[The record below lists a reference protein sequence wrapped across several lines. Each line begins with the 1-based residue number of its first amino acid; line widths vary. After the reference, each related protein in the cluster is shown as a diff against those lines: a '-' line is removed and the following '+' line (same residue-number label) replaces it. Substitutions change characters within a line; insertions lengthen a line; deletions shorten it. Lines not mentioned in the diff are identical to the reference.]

1 MPSGRSSLL
10 SSALSVVALLFLPAA
25 ARGTLRAQTAPADS
39 SATTREPSVA
49 AGRDTAG
56 LLPSLDSL
64 LPVDSSVTIGK
75 LPNGLRYYIRV
86 NHEPRNRA
94 ELRLVVNAGSIL
106 EDSSQRGVA
115 HFVEHMAFNGT
126 THFARQQLVD
136 YLESTG
142 VRFGADLNASTSFDE
157 TIYQL
162 TVPTDSAGLLSR
174 GIQVLEDWAHGLT
187 FDPAEI
193 DRERGVVIE
202 EWRRGRGASQRIS
215 EKIFPVLFADSRYAE
230 RIPIGDPETIRTVPR
245 ETLVDFYEKWY
256 RPELMAVVAVG
267 DFDRDSVEQLIR
279 QHFSGL
285 KAADGAPARTVYP
298 IPPHD
303 STLVAVATDPEA
315 TSSGVA
321 VYYLQPVRDERTV
334 GDFREE
340 LVEDLYNSML
350 NARFREIAQRADPP
364 FLGAGSA
371 QGRVVRSSE
380 AYVLSAVV
388 ADGGIAR
395 GLGALLTEAERVVQH
410 GFTPTELERQKREL
424 LRAVERAYDE
434 RDKLSSSSLVG
445 DYIDNFLSDEPLIS
459 VGEQWELTRE
469 LLPGIQLAEV
479 NRLAERWLGG
489 KNRVLTASAPAHDS
503 ARVPTGAELVA
514 LADSVEAQKVVA
526 YVDSSATG
534 DLVENPPKPGRIVG
548 EKKFQDV
555 GVTEWTLSNGA
566 RVYLRPTDF
575 KDDQL
580 LFRAF
585 SPGGTSLAPDSLFV
599 PARTASSVVLVG
611 GVGRFSATE
620 LEKVLAGKSVN
631 VTPTIGAY
639 QEGIAGGGSPK
650 DASTIFQLIYLYFTA
665 PRSDST
671 AFLSY
676 RTRIKAFVAN
686 RDASPAAAFSDTLE
700 LILSRHHPRAAPLT
714 SATFDR
720 MDLHESLDFYRD
732 RFADAS
738 DFTFVFVGN
747 IDTTA
752 IRPLVESYIASL
764 PATHRKENWRDI
776 GMDYPR
782 GVIHS
787 EVHKGSDEKSQTQI
801 VFSGSFDYSRHNVY
815 MLSALVDVLQ
825 IRLRDR
831 LREQLGGTYSVSVSA
846 NPTPYPRERYAIA
859 VGFGSAPDRVDELT
873 RATFAEIDS
882 LKKYGPTKADIEKV
896 KEIEIRE
903 RESAMRENASWLSL
917 LTSYLQNGWE
927 LRDILA
933 YGESV
938 RKLEASDIRDAARKY
953 LDEKNYVSVSLYPA
967 QRANGS

>member
-10 SSALSVVALLFLPAA
+10 CSALSVIPLLFAPIANGALH
-25 ARGTLRAQTAPADS
+25 AQGAPAS
-39 SATTREPSVA
+39 SPATTRDTARV
-49 AGRDTAG
+49 AGRDTIPP
-56 LLPSLDSL
+56 LPALTTP

-106 EDSSQRGVA
+106 EDSTQRGVA
-115 HFVEHMAFNGT
+115 HFVEHMAFNGS
-126 THFARQQLVD
+126 THFARQELVS

-157 TIYQL
+157 TIYRL

-187 FDPAEI
+187 FDSSEI

-215 EKIFPVLFADSRYAE
+215 DKIFPVLFAGSRYAK
-230 RIPIGDPETIRTVPR
+230 RIPIGDPETIRAVPR
-245 ETLVDFYEKWY
+245 RTLVDFYDRWY
-256 RPELMAVVAVG
+256 RPDLMAVVAVG
-267 DFDRDSVEQLIR
+267 DFDRDSVERLIE
-279 QHFSGL
+279 QHFSAL
-285 KAADGAPARTVYP
+285 KPADGSPARPVYP
-298 IPPHD
+298 VPPHD

-315 TSSGVA
+315 TSSAVA
-321 VYYLQPVRDERTV
+321 VYYLQPVREERTV
-334 GDFREE
+334 GDYRQE

-350 NARFREIAQRADPP
+350 NSRFGEMAQRADPP
-364 FLGAGSA
+364 FIGAGSA

-380 AYVLSAVV
+380 AYVLSALV
-388 ADGGIAR
+388 ADGGIAK
-395 GLGALLTEAERVVQH
+395 GLSALLTEAERVVQH

-445 DYIDNFLSDEPLIS
+445 DYVDNFLSGEPVMS
-459 VGEQWELTRE
+459 VGEQWKLTQELVS
-469 LLPGIQLAEV
+469 GIQLSEV
-479 NRLAERWLGG
+479 NRLAESWLGG
-489 KNRVLTASAPAHDS
+489 KNRVITASAPARDS
-503 ARVPTGAELVA
+503 AEVPTGAQLVA
-514 LADSVEAQKVVA
+514 LADSVEAARVVA

-534 DLVENPPKPGRIVG
+534 DLVETPPKPGRVVG
-548 EKKFQDV
+548 EKKFADV

-566 RVYLRPTDF
+566 RVYLKPTDF

-580 LFRAF
+580 VFRAF
-585 SPGGTSLAPDSLFV
+585 SPGGTSLAADSIFV
-599 PARTASSVVLVG
+599 PARTATSVVVVG

-620 LEKVLAGKSVN
+620 LEKALAGKSVS

-676 RTRIKAFVAN
+676 QSRVKALIAN
-686 RDASPAAAFSDTLE
+686 RGANPAAAFSDTLE
-700 LILSRHHPRAAPLT
+700 VILSRHHPRAEPLT

-720 MDLHESLDFYRD
+720 MNLGQSLSFYRD

-752 IRPLVESYIASL
+752 IKPLVERYIASL
-764 PATHRKENWRDI
+764 PSTHRKESWRDI

-782 GVIHS
+782 GVIHRD
-787 EVHKGSDEKSQTQI
+787 VHKGSDEKSQTQI
-801 VFSGSFDYSRHNVY
+801 VFSGPFHYTRHDVY

-831 LREQLGGTYSVSVSA
+831 LREQLGGTYSVGVSA

-859 VGFGSAPDRVDELT
+859 VGFGSAPGRVDELT

-896 KEIEIRE
+896 KEIELRE

-917 LTSYLQNGWE
+917 LSSYVHNGWE

-938 RKLEASDIRDAARKY
+938 RNLKASDIRDAARKY

-967 QRANGS
+967 ERANGS

>member
-1 MPSGRSSLL
+1 MPFGRSSLL
-10 SSALSVVALLFLPAA
+10 SIALALLAPSLAGAA
-25 ARGTLRAQTAPADS
+25 LHAQKTAPDS
-39 SATTREPSVA
+39 SAAR
-49 AGRDTAG
+49 RDTVPP
-56 LLPSLDSL
+56 LPALTEP
-64 LPVDSSVTIGK
+64 LPVDSAVTVGK

-94 ELRLVVNAGSIL
+94 ELRLVVNVGSIL
-106 EDSSQRGVA
+106 EDSSQRGIA

-162 TVPTDSAGLLSR
+162 TVPTDSAGLLAR
-174 GIQVLEDWAHGLT
+174 GVQVLEDWAHGLT
-187 FDPAEI
+187 FDSAEV

-202 EWRRGRGASQRIS
+202 EWRIGRGAGQRIS
-215 EKIFPVLFADSRYAE
+215 EKIFPVLFAGSRYAK
-230 RIPIGDPETIRTVPR
+230 RLPIGDPATIRSVPR
-245 ETLVDFYEKWY
+245 KTLVDFYNEWY
-256 RPELMAVVAVG
+256 RPNLMAVVAVG
-267 DFDRDSVEQLIR
+267 DFDRDSVERLIR

-285 KAADGAPARTVYP
+285 KPADGSQARPVYP
-298 IPPHD
+298 VPPHD

-315 TSSGVA
+315 TSSAVA
-321 VYYLQPVRDERTV
+321 VYYLQPVREESTV
-334 GDFREE
+334 GGYRHE
-340 LVEDLYNSML
+340 LVKDLYNAML
-350 NARFREIAQRADPP
+350 NSRLNEIAQRADPP

-388 ADGGIAR
+388 ADSGISR
-395 GLGALLTEAERVVQH
+395 GLDALLTEAERVVQH

-424 LRAVERAYDE
+424 MRAVERAYDE
-434 RDKLSSSSLVG
+434 RDKMPSSSLVG
-445 DYIDNFLSDEPLIS
+445 DYVDNFLGDEPMMG
-459 VGEQWELTRE
+459 VGDQWKLTKE

-479 NRLAERWLGG
+479 NELAERWLRG
-489 KNRVLTASAPAHDS
+489 KNRVITASAPARDS
-503 ARVPTGAELVA
+503 ASVPTGAELVA
-514 LADSVEAQKVVA
+514 LADSVEAARVVA
-526 YVDSSATG
+526 YVDSAATG
-534 DLVENPPKPGRIVG
+534 DLVENPPKPGRIVAARKISG
-548 EKKFQDV
+548 I

-566 RVYLRPTDF
+566 RVLLKPTDF

-599 PARTASSVVLVG
+599 PARTATSVVVVG
-611 GVGRFSATE
+611 GVGNFSATE
-620 LEKVLAGKSVN
+620 LEKALAGKSVS

-671 AFLSY
+671 AFISY
-676 RTRIKAFVAN
+676 QTRVKALVAN
-686 RDASPAAAFSDTLE
+686 RGASPAAAFSDTLE
-700 LILSRHHPRAAPLT
+700 VILARHHPRAEPLT
-714 SATFDR
+714 SATFDK
-720 MDLHESLDFYRD
+720 MNLQESLDFYRD

-747 IDTTA
+747 IDTTT
-752 IRPLVESYIASL
+752 IKPLVERYIATL
-764 PATHRKENWRDI
+764 PATHRKESWRDI

-782 GVIHS
+782 GVIRR
-787 EVHKGSDEKSQTQI
+787 EVHKGSDDKSQTQI
-801 VFSGSFDYSRHNVY
+801 VFSGPFEYTRHDAY
-815 MLSALVDVLQ
+815 LLSALVDVLQ

-831 LREQLGGTYSVSVSA
+831 LREQLGGTYGVAVNA
-846 NPTPYPRERYAIA
+846 NPTPYPRQRYAVA

-873 RATFAEIDS
+873 RAAFAEIDS
-882 LKKYGPTKADIEKV
+882 LRKYGPTKADMEKV

-903 RESAMRENASWLSL
+903 RESAMRENGSWLSL
-917 LTSYLQNGWE
+917 LSTYVHNEWDP
-927 LRDILA
+927 RDILS
-933 YGESV
+933 YGEEV
-938 RKLEASDIRDAARKY
+938 KKLKASDIRDAARKY
-953 LDEKNYVSVSLYPA
+953 LDERNYVAVSLYPA
-967 QRANGS
+967 APTTGS